1 MSMVAD
7 FNFKICSW
15 NVGGA
20 SGSAFLRA
28 LKLLV
33 ATHKPDILI
42 LLEPQISGDV
52 ADRVCGRMGFPNV
65 MRVEAEGRSG
75 GIWLCWDAN
84 IVRVE
89 LVSACFQ
96 HVMVKIQ
103 CASASPWLLTAV
115 YASPRQESQ
124 RFLWQAIHRIGEEH
138 DYPWLLTGDFNAI
151 RSPLEQAGRTSTAIL
166 RRCKRFNEKMD
177 QAELIDLGYS
187 GPRFTWTRGEPPNDY
202 KASRLDR
209 SLCNTAWNVT
219 FPNTSVHHLPRLH
232 SDHHPI
238 LTEIGKQGVNLS
250 SPRPF
255 RFEGAWLTHDSYGNF
270 LQDKWDSQVPLQ
282 EALRKMAEDLAEWN
296 KNTFG
301 NVLQKKRR
309 LLRRINGIQT
319 RIANGFSPGLFKL
332 QANLRESWMKS

>member
-1 MSMVAD
+1 MSMVSD
-7 FNFKICSW
+7 FKFKICSW

-20 SGSAFLRA
+20 GGSAFLRA

-42 LLEPQISGDV
+42 LLEPQISGEV

-84 IVRVE
+84 IVMVD

-96 HVMVKIQ
+96 HVTVKIK

-124 RFLWQAIHRIGEEH
+124 HFLWQAIHRIEEEH

-151 RSPLEQAGRTSTAIL
+151 RSPLEQAGRTSTSIL
-166 RRCKRFNEKMD
+166 RRCKRFNDRMD
-177 QAELIDLGYS
+177 QAELINLGYS

-209 SLCNTAWNVT
+209 SLCNPTWNT

-232 SDHHPI
+232 SDHHLI
-238 LTEIGKQGVNLS
+238 LTEIGKHGVNLS

-255 RFEGAWLTHDSYGNF
+255 RFEGAWLTHESYGDF

-282 EALRKMAEDLAEWN
+282 DTLRKMVEDLAEWN

-309 LLRRINGIQT
+309 LLSRINGIQT

-332 QANLRESWMKS
+332 QAKLERESLMKS